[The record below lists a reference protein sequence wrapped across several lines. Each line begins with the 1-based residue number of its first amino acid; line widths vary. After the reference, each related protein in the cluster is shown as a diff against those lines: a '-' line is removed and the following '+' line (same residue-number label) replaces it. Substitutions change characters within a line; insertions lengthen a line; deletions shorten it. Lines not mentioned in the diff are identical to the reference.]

1 MDYAERVAIV
11 TGASSGI
18 GRQTALDFAKRGCR
32 IVISARRGELLR
44 ETAAACEAAGAQ
56 VEAMTGDLAERAF
69 AESMVERALA
79 RFGRVDVLVNN
90 AGIPKHKQFYDVT
103 PEDVE
108 VTMGVNFMAPAYL
121 TLACLVTMG
130 VNFMAP
136 AYLTL
141 ACLPAMLRQ
150 GEGYVVNISSAAGR
164 MPPPRESV
172 YAASKYA
179 LTGFSEGLALDL
191 AGSGIH
197 VGVIHVGPIDTEI
210 WGKTE
215 TETAYKGKR
224 YPPSLISNAVFTCIE
239 QRRHEMTVPR
249 SLTLPYWIKVLLP
262 GLFRWGTARFDPVT
276 PEVIE
281 DARERARR
289 ETPSR

>member
-18 GRQTALDFAKRGCR
+18 GRQTALDFAGRGCR

-108 VTMGVNFMAPAYL
+108 N
-121 TLACLVTMG
+121 TMG

-262 GLFRWGTARFDPVT
+262 GLFRWGTARFDPVA

-281 DARERARR
+281 DAREKARR
-289 ETPSR
+289 EMPSR

>member
-18 GRQTALDFAKRGCR
+18 GRQTALDFAGRGCR

-108 VTMGVNFMAPAYL
+108 D
-121 TLACLVTMG
+121 TMG

-262 GLFRWGTARFDPVT
+262 GLFRWGTARFDPVA

-281 DARERARR
+281 DAREKARR
-289 ETPSR
+289 EMPSR

>member
-44 ETAAACEAAGAQ
+44 ATAAACEAAGAQ

-108 VTMGVNFMAPAYL
+108 DTMR
-121 TLACLVTMG
+121 

-289 ETPSR
+289 EMPSR

>member
-18 GRQTALDFAKRGCR
+18 GRQTALDFAGRGCR

-79 RFGRVDVLVNN
+79 RFGRVDMLVNN

-108 VTMGVNFMAPAYL
+108 D
-121 TLACLVTMG
+121 TMG

-262 GLFRWGTARFDPVT
+262 GLFRWGTARFDPVA

-281 DARERARR
+281 DAREKARR
-289 ETPSR
+289 EMPSR

>member
-18 GRQTALDFAKRGCR
+18 GRQTALDFAGRGCR

-79 RFGRVDVLVNN
+79 RFGRVDMLVNN

-121 TLACLVTMG
+121 TI
-130 VNFMAP
+130 
-136 AYLTL
+136 

-262 GLFRWGTARFDPVT
+262 GLFRWGTARFDPVA

-281 DARERARR
+281 DAREKARR
-289 ETPSR
+289 EMPSR

>member
-1 MDYAERVAIV
+1 MDYHGRVAIV

-18 GRQTALDFAKRGCR
+18 GRQTALDFAGRGCR

-44 ETAAACEAAGAQ
+44 ETATACEAAGAQ

-79 RFGRVDVLVNN
+79 RFGRIDVLVNN

-108 VTMGVNFMAPAYL
+108 N
-121 TLACLVTMG
+121 TMG

-215 TETAYKGKR
+215 TETAYQGKR

-262 GLFRWGTARFDPVT
+262 GLFRWGTARFDPVA

-289 ETPSR
+289 EMPSR

>member
-18 GRQTALDFAKRGCR
+18 GRQTALDFAGRGCR

-79 RFGRVDVLVNN
+79 RFGRVDMLVNN

-108 VTMGVNFMAPAYL
+108 N
-121 TLACLVTMG
+121 TMG

-262 GLFRWGTARFDPVT
+262 GLFRWGTARFDPVA
-276 PEVIE
+276 PEIIE
-281 DARERARR
+281 DAREKARR
-289 ETPSR
+289 EMPSR